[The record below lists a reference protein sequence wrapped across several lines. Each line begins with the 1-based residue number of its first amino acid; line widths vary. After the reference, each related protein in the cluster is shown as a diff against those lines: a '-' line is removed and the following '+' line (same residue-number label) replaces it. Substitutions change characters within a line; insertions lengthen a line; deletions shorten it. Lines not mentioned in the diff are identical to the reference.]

1 MFVASNPTHLL
12 LDCFAA
18 DVPVQT
24 NVTREAMFAWS
35 RVLDAVIESEDIMM
49 TAAAAAAAA

>member
-18 DVPVQT
+18 YVPVQT
-24 NVTREAMFAWS
+24 TVTREAMFAWS

-49 TAAAAAAAA
+49 TAAAAAAA